1 MRMCMTWS
9 AAAWRAL
16 LLTPLLVRPLAAQQA
31 PALPAGAEALKI
43 VVESASGKVRYR
55 RDGQVFG
62 LTSTSELRPGDT
74 VVVEEGGVCKL
85 EFQHPTSG
93 AVLSAVILRDYTEMT
108 VAEAYQQGEQ
118 SRTQL
123 DIPQGD
129 IRAGVVRT
137 AVPPPFRVHDPQ
149 EPEPPSYAIARRG
162 TATVEDGYRTFV
174 ATAVE
179 QGRIKLDGSRT
190 VERLS
195 YDELAAQLR
204 TLGVID
210 PHWEYAAH
218 DCLRRDVVAYM
229 ACSYMGC
236 RPGLVT
242 GVFGMTRRY
251 AHREML
257 YRQIIAPGAPGT
269 LVSGS
274 ELLSVAGRV
283 AKRTNPHHEV
293 QLTKDEIH

>member
-1 MRMCMTWS
+1 MIQKAGFVWCCAALVASVPAARS
-9 AAAWRAL
+9 AQDER
-16 LLTPLLVRPLAAQQA
+16 
-31 PALPAGAEALKI
+31 
-43 VVESASGKVRYR
+43 ES
-55 RDGQVFG
+55 
-62 LTSTSELRPGDT
+62 
-74 VVVEEGGVCKL
+74 
-85 EFQHPTSG
+85 
-93 AVLSAVILRDYTEMT
+93 
-108 VAEAYQQGEQ
+108 
-118 SRTQL
+118 
-123 DIPQGD
+123 
-129 IRAGVVRT
+129 
-137 AVPPPFRVHDPQ
+137 
-149 EPEPPSYAIARRG
+149 EPPSYAIARKG
-162 TATVEDGYRTFV
+162 TATIEDGYRTFV
-174 ATAVE
+174 ATAAE

-190 VERLS
+190 VESLS
-195 YDELAAQLR
+195 YDDLAAQLR

-293 QLTKDEIH
+293 NLTPDEIH